1 MIAGLAVDVLLAAG
15 SLGLALGVIR
25 ARRVFTAIALFI
37 AHGLLLALA
46 WVRLDALDVALTEA
60 AIGAGL
66 SGVLLLAARH
76 RLARGGSERTTE
88 APGRVATIF
97 IGLGCACITVAL
109 GYAVLA
115 LPKPAPGLAAEVA
128 ANLAATELGNPV
140 TGVLMVFRGL
150 DTLLEAAVLVLA
162 VIGVWSLAPDATWRG
177 TPGAPWPAVTDG
189 PRALLARLLPPIG
202 IVVAVHILWVGADAP
217 GGKFQAAAILAAMG
231 LLVWFAGLVRVPP
244 TASWP
249 LRATIAAG
257 PALFM
262 AIGLAGLAVE
272 GAFLAYPEGLVKP
285 TILIVEF
292 VLAASVAAALA
303 LLVMG
308 APSRDAPP

>member
-1 MIAGLAVDVLLAAG
+1 MIAGLAVDLLLAAG
-15 SLGLALGVIR
+15 SLTLAFGVVS

-46 WVRLDALDVALTEA
+46 WVRLDAVDVALTEA

-76 RLARGGSERTTE
+76 RLARAGTGQAAE
-88 APGRVATIF
+88 APGRAATIA
-97 IGLGCACITVAL
+97 IGLGCAAVTAAL
-109 GYAVLA
+109 GYAVLV
-115 LPKPAPGLAAEVA
+115 LPEPAPSLAAEVA

-162 VIGVWSLAPDATWRG
+162 VIGVWSLAPDTAWRG
-177 TPGAPWPAVTDG
+177 APGAPWTVVEDG
-189 PRALLARLLPPIG
+189 PLALLARLLPPIG
-202 IVVAVHILWVGADAP
+202 IVVALHILWVGADAP
-217 GGKFQAAAILAAMG
+217 GGKFQAGAILAAMG
-231 LLVWFAGLVRVPP
+231 LLAWLAGLVRVPP
-244 TASWP
+244 TAS
-249 LRATIAAG
+249 RAMRAAIAVG
-257 PALFM
+257 PALF
-262 AIGLAGLAVE
+262 IVVGLAGLVFQ

-285 TILIVEF
+285 VILLIEF
-292 VLAASVAAALA
+292 VLTASVAAALA

-308 APSRDAPP
+308 PPSRDAPR

>member
-15 SLGLALGVIR
+15 SLALALGVIR
-25 ARRVFTAIALFI
+25 ARRMFTAIALFI
-37 AHGLLLALA
+37 AHGLILALA

-66 SGVLLLAARH
+66 FGVLLLAARH
-76 RLARGGSERTTE
+76 RLAHGGTERSPE
-88 APGRVATIF
+88 APSHVVMIA
-97 IGLGCACITVAL
+97 IGLACASITAAL

-115 LPKPAPGLAAEVA
+115 LPEPAPGLAAEVA
-128 ANLAATELGNPV
+128 VNLASTELGNPV

-162 VIGVWSLAPDATWRG
+162 VIGVWSLAPNATWQG
-177 TPGAPWPAVTDG
+177 TPGAPWSAVTDG
-189 PRALLARLLPPIG
+189 PLALLARLLPPIG
-202 IVVAVHILWVGADAP
+202 IVVAVHVLWVGADAP
-217 GGKFQAAAILAAMG
+217 GGKFQAGAILAAMG
-231 LLVWFAGLVRVPP
+231 LLVWLAGLVRVPP
-244 TASWP
+244 TASWA
-249 LRATIAAG
+249 LRTIVAAG
-257 PALFM
+257 PALFI
-262 AIGLAGLAVE
+262 ATGLAGLAAT

-292 VLAASVAAALA
+292 VLTASVAAALA

>member
-1 MIAGLAVDVLLAAG
+1 MTVWLALDLLLAAG
-15 SLGLALGVIR
+15 SLALALGVVR

-37 AHGLLLALA
+37 AHGLLLTLA
-46 WVRLDALDVALTEA
+46 WVRLDAVDVALTEG

-76 RLARGGSERTTE
+76 RLARGGAEPAAA
-88 APGRVATIF
+88 APGRAATIA
-97 IGLGCACITVAL
+97 IGLGCAAVTAAL

-115 LPKPAPGLAAEVA
+115 LPDPAPGLAHEVA

-162 VIGVWSLAPDATWRG
+162 VICVWSLAPDRAWRG
-177 TPGAPWPAVTDG
+177 APGVPWSVAQDG
-189 PRALLARLLPPIG
+189 PLALLARLLPPIG
-202 IVVAVHILWVGADAP
+202 IVAAVHILWAGADAP
-217 GGKFQAAAILAAMG
+217 GGKFQAGAILAAMG
-231 LLVWFAGLVRVPP
+231 LLAWLAGLARVPP
-244 TASWP
+244 TASRAM
-249 LRATIAAG
+249 RATVAAG
-257 PALFM
+257 PALF
-262 AIGLAGLAVE
+262 ISVGLAGLALQ

-285 TILIVEF
+285 VILLVEF
-292 VLAASVAAALA
+292 VLTASVAAALA

-308 APSRDAPP
+308 PPSADARP